1 MALVEGETGEENDS
15 ISVLTPLDE
24 RSADD
29 DDLRSPK
36 SIRGPWSCGLNK
48 GAEAWGLEPED
59 GISEG
64 ACSEEVKD
72 PDFGCTWAGS
82 SGTRVM
88 TLVKGSFWLKIG
100 VTESKSAKG
109 STWALWATG
118 LDLRYRAG
126 SRVFVRESLKSCTKK
141 SSKPSRTSSAES
153 TLSDG
158 DFLSASGF
166 CGFSSEDDSL

>member
-1 MALVEGETGEENDS
+1 MVLVEEETGEENES

-24 RSADD
+24 RSADND
-29 DDLRSPK
+29 DSPK

-48 GAEAWGLEPED
+48 GAEDGGLEPDD

-72 PDFGCTWAGS
+72 PDFECIWAGS
-82 SGTRVM
+82 SGTRVI
-88 TLVKGSFWLKIG
+88 TLVKGSFWFKIG

-109 STWALWATG
+109 STWAIWATG
-118 LDLRYRAG
+118 FDLLRYRAG
-126 SRVFVRESLKSCTKK
+126 SRVFVRGSLAKSCTKE